1 MGEGAGGASRKKRK
15 KTELTTRKP
24 RKGAEPGL
32 NITPEENR
40 RYVKKTML

>member
-1 MGEGAGGASRKKRK
+1 MCNERGTKKKRK
-15 KTELTTRKP
+15 KGEETTSKKP

-40 RYVKKTML
+40 RYVKNTML